1 MSENVK
7 VKLTKVR
14 DVRAYRIAAAAKLLK
29 VDRSTVKNWLDD
41 GTLKE
46 VTTTCGQ
53 RMCDATSVERM
64 IARK

>member
-53 RMCDATSVERM
+53 RMWHS
-64 IARK
+64 